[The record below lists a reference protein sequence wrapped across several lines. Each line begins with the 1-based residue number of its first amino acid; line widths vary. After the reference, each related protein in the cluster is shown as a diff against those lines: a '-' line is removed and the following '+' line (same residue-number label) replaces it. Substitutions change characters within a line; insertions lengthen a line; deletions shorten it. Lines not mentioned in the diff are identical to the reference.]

1 MKSEIA
7 IMTFNRNQTNNITQ
21 RGRDLLTLIRDAGND
36 GIKRKGLTD
45 ALTKQ
50 LDEEDYTQLDLL
62 EAEGFIIIE
71 RLDIVDHP
79 DVEFIY
85 RAGSR
90 QD

>member
-1 MKSEIA
+1 MKSEGTF
-7 IMTFNRNQTNNITQ
+7 MTSNRKQTGNITQ
-21 RGRDLLTLIRDAGND
+21 RGRDLLTLIRDAGSD

-45 ALTKQ
+45 GLSKQ

-62 EAEGFIIIE
+62 EAQGFITIE

-79 DVEFIY
+79 DVEFVY

-90 QD
+90 RY